1 MEVFSDVRFGSY
13 ETFVRKKYTLLER
26 KSCISGT
33 EGRRDSGT
41 RLACSSGPNYGGR
54 VKLPSVSDV
63 RFGSYETLYFLER
76 KSCISGTEGRR
87 DSGPRLACS
96 AGPNYAGRDKLPSV
110 SDVRFGSY
118 ETFVRKKYTLLE
130 RKSCISGTEGRRDSG
145 PRLACSAGPNYGG
158 RVKLPSVSDV
168 RFGSYETF
176 VRKKYTLLERNI
188 LC

>member
-1 MEVFSDVRFGSY
+1 M
-13 ETFVRKKYTLLER
+13 LER

-41 RLACSSGPNYGGR
+41 RLACSAGPNYGGR
-54 VKLPSVSDV
+54 V
-63 RFGSYETLYFLER
+63 
-76 KSCISGTEGRR
+76 
-87 DSGPRLACS
+87 
-96 AGPNYAGRDKLPSV
+96 KLPSV

-145 PRLACSAGPNYGG
+145 QDW
-158 RVKLPSVSDV
+158 RVQRDRIMLDGSNFQVSPT
-168 RFGSYETF
+168 FGSGVT
-176 VRKKYTLLERNI
+176 RLLLERNI

>member
-1 MEVFSDVRFGSY
+1 MFSGTELWWTGQTSKCLRRSVR
-13 ETFVRKKYTLLER
+13 ELRDFVRKKYTL
-26 KSCISGT
+26 
-33 EGRRDSGT
+33 
-41 RLACSSGPNYGGR
+41 
-54 VKLPSVSDV
+54 
-63 RFGSYETLYFLER
+63 LER

-96 AGPNYAGRDKLPSV
+96 AGPNYAGRVKLPSV

-118 ETFVRKKYTLLE
+118 ETLYFLE

-176 VRKKYTLLERNI
+176 VRKKYTLLEIYFVRKKELYLGNGRS
-188 LC
+188 

>member
-1 MEVFSDVRFGSY
+1 M
-13 ETFVRKKYTLLER
+13 
-26 KSCISGT
+26 
-33 EGRRDSGT
+33 
-41 RLACSSGPNYGGR
+41 
-54 VKLPSVSDV
+54 
-63 RFGSYETLYFLER
+63 LER

-96 AGPNYAGRDKLPSV
+96 AGPNYAGRVKLPSV